1 MICKIK
7 SVIEECSMLK
17 KGDKVIVALS
27 GGADSMALAFFLN
40 SVKNEYGFS
49 LSAAHVNHG
58 IRGENAYRD
67 ENFVKEFCEK
77 NNIEFHVLHADVPKT
92 ACETGETEEECGR
105 RIRYEF
111 FSSIDENAK
120 IATAHNLNDN
130 AETLLFRMARGTGLK
145 GLCAIP
151 PVRGNIIRPLIKC
164 SRAEIEKYCEENKIA
179 YVTDE
184 TNLSDDYTRNYIR
197 HELIPLFEKLN
208 PAFLLSA
215 DRLISSLRCDEELLS
230 SQTAKLVSESKA
242 KAGYSAEV
250 LKNAPEA
257 LFMRAVSDII
267 EEETGLSPE
276 RKHIEAVAETVRR
289 GGSAEICGG
298 NRFRVRKGI
307 LEKFTPNT
315 ESSDYSL
322 ALSEGI
328 NNFSSYTAKV
338 SIIYKNDLSDT
349 QKIHKQRL
357 DIFIDCDKIFGK
369 LIIRNKRNGDA
380 FSPKGFKGT
389 KKLKKLFQ
397 EKGIPPEKR
406 GGYPVLCDDKGI
418 IAVPGFGVSERVSV
432 SGSSQKIYKV
442 AFGGL

>member
-7 SVIEECSMLK
+7 SVIEKSSMLK

-58 IRGENAYRD
+58 IRGESADRD
-67 ENFVKEFCEK
+67 ENFVKGFCEK
-77 NNIEFHVLHADVPKT
+77 NGIEFHVMHADVPKI
-92 ACETGETEEECGR
+92 ASETGETEEECGR

-111 FSSIDENAK
+111 FSSIDETAK

-130 AETLLFRMARGTGLK
+130 AETLIFRMARGTGLK

-151 PVRGNIIRPLIKC
+151 PVRGKIIRPLIKC

-184 TNLSDDYTRNYIR
+184 TNLSDEYTRNYIR
-197 HELIPLFEKLN
+197 HEIIPLFEKLN

-230 SQTAKLVSESKA
+230 SQAAELVSESRNE
-242 KAGYSAEV
+242 AGYCAEA
-250 LKNAPEA
+250 LKNAPES
-257 LFMRAVSDII
+257 LLMRAVSYVI
-267 EEETGLSPE
+267 EEETGLKPE
-276 RKHIEAVAETVRR
+276 QRHIGAVAEIIKN

-298 NRFRVRKGI
+298 NRFRVRKGV
-307 LEKFTPNT
+307 LEKF
-315 ESSDYSL
+315 SSNAENNDYSL
-322 ALSEGI
+322 VLSEGI
-328 NNFSSYTAKV
+328 NSFSSYTAKV
-338 SIIYKNDLSDT
+338 SVIYKNDLSDT
-349 QKIHKQRL
+349 QKIHKRRL
-357 DIFIDCDKIFGK
+357 DIFIDCDKIIGK
-369 LIIRNKRNGDA
+369 LIIRNKRDGDT

-397 EKGIPPEKR
+397 EKGVPPEKR
-406 GGYPVLCDDKGI
+406 GTYPVLCDDTGI

-432 SGSSQKIYKV
+432 DSRSLKIYRV
-442 AFGGL
+442 AFGGF